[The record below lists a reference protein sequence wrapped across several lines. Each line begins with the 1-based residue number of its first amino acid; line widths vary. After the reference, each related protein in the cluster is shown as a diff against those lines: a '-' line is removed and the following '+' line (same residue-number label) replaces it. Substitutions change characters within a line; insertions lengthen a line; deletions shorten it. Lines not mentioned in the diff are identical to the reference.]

1 MLAGAAIYVGRA
13 YLNPAAEESQRK
25 ESVLTGAMD
34 PRLIEV
40 TVLQDSDLPEDVPA
54 LRIGEDAM
62 YLLVSVLYPGVPEV
76 PEPKEHRLTLVNG
89 HPGALQVPAHVE
101 TEVDEH
107 GARVN
112 LLYRVAPD
120 FESGAIERG
129 KTTVVKTFI
138 LE

>member
-1 MLAGAAIYVGRA
+1 MLAGAAIYVGRT
-13 YLNPAAEESQRK
+13 YLDPAAEESQRNK
-25 ESVLTGAMD
+25 SVLTGAMD
-34 PRLIEV
+34 PQLIEAA
-40 TVLQDSDLPEDVPA
+40 VLQDSDLPDGVPP
-54 LRIGEDAM
+54 LRVGEDAM
-62 YLLVSVLYPGVPEV
+62 YLLVSVLYPGVPQV

-89 HPGALQVPAHVE
+89 HPAAVQTPAHVE
-101 TEVDEH
+101 TEVDED